1 VGFFLAAGVAA
12 AALNAGFQRVGARR
26 IAIDDLGA
34 FNALVAIIG
43 GIGLLGLGL
52 QVVIARLR
60 PGAAIDGGD
69 GTLALGRLAV
79 VAGLATGALVAAAVP
94 GPAWYRL
101 EVGALMAVSATA
113 TFCSV
118 APRARLLRRSSWTR
132 LGIVY
137 VVGAVVRL
145 GVLVPLI
152 EAIDTQLLAVL
163 SATAF
168 SEISMSLLAWRL
180 APRRASPAVRVDRAD
195 ARRLLVGFVALGGL
209 WMLTVADTVLAR
221 TRLSDADAD
230 AYAFASTVARSTFFL
245 AQLLAHL
252 ALPTFIREDG
262 RTDRLRRVFSIA
274 VLATG
279 GAAAAGALVVVVAPG
294 PVSGLILGANASL
307 VDHATLRLLACAW
320 AAMSVLPLLT
330 YFHSARHPRLA
341 FVPAATAAA
350 ILVPGLVVDR
360 STALAVLTLALVGIC
375 ALVMAIPAL
384 QRLSPLNRSVVWPG
398 TVPEHRVELDQG
410 VAIVVP
416 FYNPGSDVLV
426 RTVSRLVATLEAHG
440 APYRIVAVS
449 DGSTDGSADAL
460 SAAALAHVEVVTLG
474 RNMGKGAALRAGFAR
489 LHAPLIGYIDAD
501 GDLPPE
507 QLAAFLDIAAET
519 GADAVVGSKV
529 HPDSDIAHARVRR
542 LMSSTFRI
550 AVRVL
555 FRLDVR
561 DTQTGLK
568 IYRGEVMG
576 SVVPML
582 REDGFAI
589 DVEILVA
596 ANRVGAVGG
605 GRLTIVEAPVTI
617 VQRDQTT
624 VSSRRALS
632 TLTGLGRIFWRD
644 HVALGYHALRP
655 APAAAAVT
663 S

>member
-1 VGFFLAAGVAA
+1 VFLAAGLGAA
-12 AALNAGFQRVGARR
+12 VLNAIFQRIGARR

-60 PGAAIDGGD
+60 PATDGGEA
-69 GTLALGRLAV
+69 TLALGRLAV
-79 VAGLATGALVAAAVP
+79 LAGAATGALVAVAVP

-113 TFCSV
+113 TFCGV
-118 APRARLLRRSSWTR
+118 APRARLLRRSSWSR
-132 LGIVY
+132 LALVY
-137 VVGAVVRL
+137 IVGALIRL
-145 GVLVPLI
+145 AAVVPLI

-163 SATAF
+163 AATAL
-168 SEISMSLLAWRL
+168 SEISMTILARRL
-180 APRRASPAVRVDRAD
+180 GPRSETTTVRIGRAD
-195 ARRLLVGFVALGGL
+195 ARLLVLGFVALGGL

-262 RTDRLRRVFSIA
+262 RTERLRRVFSIT

-279 GAAAAGALVVVVAPG
+279 GAAAAGAAVVLVAPG
-294 PVSGLILGANASL
+294 AVARSILGENASL
-307 VDHATLRLLACAW
+307 VDPSTLRLLACAW

-341 FVPAATAAA
+341 FVPAVTAVAV
-350 ILVPGLVVDR
+350 LGPGLLID
-360 STALAVLTLALVGIC
+360 TPAALAVSTLALVGAC
-375 ALVMAIPAL
+375 AVMMAVPAL
-384 QRLSPLNRSVVWPG
+384 QRLSPVNRSVVWPG
-398 TVPEHRVELDQG
+398 AVPSHRVELDRG
-410 VAIVVP
+410 VAVVVP
-416 FYNPGSDVLV
+416 FYNPGPQVVV

-440 APYRIVAVS
+440 SPFRVVAVS
-449 DGSTDGSADAL
+449 DGSTDGSVEAL
-460 SAAALAHVEVVTLG
+460 TAAALPHVDVVSLE
-474 RNMGKGAALRAGFAR
+474 RNRGKGAALRAGFAR
-489 LHAPLIGYIDAD
+489 AHAPLIGYIDAD

-529 HPDSDIAHARVRR
+529 HPDSDIANERVRR
-542 LMSSTFRI
+542 LLSALFRVT
-550 AVRVL
+550 VRVL
-555 FRLDVR
+555 FRLDVH

-568 IYRGEVMG
+568 VYRGDVMG

-596 ANRVGAVGG
+596 ANRLGSSA
-605 GRLTIVEAPVTI
+605 GRLSIVEAPVQI
-617 VQRDQTT
+617 VARAQTT

-644 HVALGYHALRP
+644 HVALGYHGARP
-655 APAAAAVT
+655 ATAAAAAAT
-663 S
+663 